1 MARIRTI
8 KPEFPQSES
17 VGKVS
22 RDARLLFVQLW
33 TICDD
38 AGRTRAAP
46 RLLASLLYP
55 YDDDAPALI
64 PTWLK
69 ELEAAECVRLYEVDG
84 SHYLDIPKWL
94 DHQRIDRPSASKF
107 PEYQEGSSKPR
118 EPSADP
124 RSGKEWKGP
133 EGTGTGTRERA
144 PARAQLLPEGWE
156 PTEADLA
163 ELRKGRPE
171 IVGDLYAK
179 RMQDFRDWT
188 KANAKTSH
196 DWTATWRGFMRQ
208 TKLPPVSKFT
218 KPEDIAGQTV
228 NRDDDSQWRA
238 RISGWRPGKMWLRGD
253 WGPEPGEPGCRVP
266 PSIYEEW
273 ASKKQERR
281 EAA

>member
-55 YDDDAPALI
+55 YDDDAPGLI

-69 ELEAAECVRLYEVDG
+69 ELEAADCVRLYEVDG
-84 SHYLDIPKWL
+84 SHYLEIPKWL
-94 DHQRIDRPSASKF
+94 EHQRIDRPSASKF
-107 PEYQEGSSKPR
+107 PACPDASSSPR
-118 EPSADP
+118 EPSADT
-124 RSGKEWKGP
+124 RSGKEGNGP
-133 EGTGTGTRERA
+133 EGNGTGTRERA

-156 PTEADLA
+156 PTEADIA

-171 IVGDLYAK
+171 IVGALYDQ
-179 RMQDFRDWT
+179 RQQDFRDWT
-188 KANAKTSH
+188 KSNAKTSH

-208 TKLPPVSKFT
+208 TKLPPESKFA
-218 KPEDIAGQTV
+218 KPADASTLPPSEPWEQRMRGYK
-228 NRDDDSQWRA
+228 
-238 RISGWRPGKMWLRGD
+238 PGGFWKPND
-253 WGPEPGEPGCRVP
+253 WGKRPEEPGTRVP
-266 PSIYEEW
+266 PSLLATW
-273 ASKKQERR
+273 RQGA
-281 EAA
+281 EA